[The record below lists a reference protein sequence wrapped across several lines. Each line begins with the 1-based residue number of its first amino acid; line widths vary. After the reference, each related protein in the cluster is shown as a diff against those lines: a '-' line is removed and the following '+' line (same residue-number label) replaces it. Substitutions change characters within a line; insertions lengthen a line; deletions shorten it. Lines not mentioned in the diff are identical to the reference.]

1 MHCVVLGEQRVS
13 RLAQKTKGTVMQM
26 KKIAAAVMLAAMTT
40 TSVSPV
46 FAGGGMTGGS
56 TEITQIQN
64 NVQLI
69 MSYQQQ
75 VAGYIR
81 QGLQLQNEITNLIKN
96 PTSVLGPE
104 VGQII
109 NNIGTIWRG
118 ANSMGYN
125 LAEIDR
131 NFETMFKSPKA
142 GDFAKMFTSWHA
154 TNTKTLESGLKAIGA
169 IRENHQSS
177 QNSLS
182 ELYNRSQN
190 TSGNLDALQTMAQIN
205 IRQIQELQQLQELM
219 AAQSQAS
226 MTYLAGQNAKDQVKD
241 DVNADLQRLLENKV
255 QKFQGEKGQSY
266 NKFNFY

>member
-1 MHCVVLGEQRVS
+1 
-13 RLAQKTKGTVMQM
+13 MQM
-26 KKIAAAVMLAAMTT
+26 NKIAAAVMLAAITATT
-40 TSVSPV
+40 VNPV

-56 TEITQIQN
+56 TELTQIQN

-104 VGQII
+104 IGQII

-169 IRENHQSS
+169 VRENQQSS
-177 QNSLS
+177 QNSLA

-190 TSGNLDALQTMAQIN
+190 TSGNLDSLQTLAQIN
-205 IRQIQELQQLQELM
+205 VRQIQELQQLQELM
-219 AAQSQAS
+219 ASQAQAS
-226 MTYLAGQNAKDQVKD
+226 MTYLATQNAKEQKS
-241 DVNADLQRLLENKV
+241 LEDAEGVMKRV
-255 QKFQGEKGQSY
+255 EKPITEITTAPAPRW
-266 NKFNFY
+266 KNF